1 LGSSTDVTKR
11 AQDDLLAEGRGG
23 GTTVDAKIQRR
34 LASTA
39 AINKRMAAL
48 KRKRPQAQAADEEQ
62 DTQLKEQSSADED
75 SDDED
80 APLPGELESEDGV
93 RPNVRR
99 DTPRAFILPMP
110 PAMLTILRG
119 LLFAY

>member
-1 LGSSTDVTKR
+1 MFPLPRSLILSTDVTKR

-23 GTTVDAKIQRR
+23 GSTVDAKIQRR

-39 AINKRMAAL
+39 AINQRMAAL
-48 KRKRPQAQAADEEQ
+48 KRKRPQQQTADAERDAQLE
-62 DTQLKEQSSADED
+62 EQSSAEGD

-93 RPNVRR
+93 CS
-99 DTPRAFILPMP
+99 RAPCVK
-110 PAMLTILRG
+110 
-119 LLFAY
+119 